1 MERLIL
7 RGLDVD
13 EFIHPDERKNKAR
26 ALNNATLNKALTSAA
41 EFCHM
46 AIEAFTHGTFV
57 KMNQSCAPD
66 LIKIIGEVCTILEVA
81 PVPDVY
87 LCHLMCTNIMPLGTD
102 DKAYLVVPD
111 YVLNTFD
118 NEMLYYNVGNA
129 ITMIKAGHVG
139 LTTLA
144 AYLPGGRLIDI
155 PKLLFT
161 AYLHTADSTSD
172 RGGLLASQSWA
183 ATARCHLF
191 ELGLSPKM
199 TKKLFNTDAEAERF
213 VENYLDEHEQM
224 IGKYN
229 FTFVRG
235 ARWYQRMAY
244 IEAPANTMLR
254 ELFNWYRDPEGYR
267 SVMCTHGHEY
277 IRGGA
282 GRGV

>member
-1 MERLIL
+1 MKRLIL
-7 RGLDVD
+7 RGLSVD
-13 EFIHPDERKNKAR
+13 EFIHPDEKNNKQR
-26 ALNNATLNKALTSAA
+26 ALNNATVNKALASAA

-46 AIEAFTHGTFV
+46 TIEQFTHGTFV
-57 KMNQSCAPD
+57 KMSQSCAPD
-66 LIKIIGEVCTILEVA
+66 LMNIVRDVCTILEVA
-81 PVPDVY
+81 PLPDVY

-144 AYLPGGRLIDI
+144 AYLPGNAFIDI

-161 AYLHTADSTSD
+161 AYLHNADSTSD

-191 ELGLSPKM
+191 ELGLSPK
-199 TKKLFNTDAEAERF
+199 KSHELFTTDEEAENF
-213 VENYLDEHEQM
+213 VNKYLAEHKRI
-224 IGKYN
+224 IGK
-229 FTFVRG
+229 FDFVFINA
-235 ARWYQRMAY
+235 ARNYQRLAY
-244 IEAPANTMLR
+244 IEAPANLMLR
-254 ELFNWYRDPEGYR
+254 ELFNWYQDTQGYR
-267 SVMCTHGHEY
+267 LVMSAHGHEY
-277 IRGGA
+277 IREGA
-282 GRGV
+282 GHGL

>member
-7 RGLDVD
+7 RGLSVD
-13 EFIHPDERKNKAR
+13 EFIHPDEKRNKER
-26 ALNNATLNKALTSAA
+26 ALNNATLKRGLTAAA

-57 KMNQSCAPD
+57 KMNKNCAPE
-66 LIKIIGEVCTILEVA
+66 LMNIVGEVCTILEVK

-87 LCHLMCTNIMPLGTD
+87 LCHLMGTNIIPLGTD

-144 AYLPGGRLIDI
+144 AYLPGGSLIDI

-191 ELGLSPKM
+191 ELGLPPK
-199 TKKLFNTDAEAERF
+199 KSRKLFTTDEDAEKF
-213 VENYLDEHEQM
+213 VETYLDEHEQT
-224 IGKYN
+224 IGQYN
-229 FTFVRG
+229 SIFIKV

-254 ELFNWYRDPEGYR
+254 ELFSWYRDPNGYR
-267 SVMCTHGHEY
+267 SVMCAHGHEY
-277 IRGGA
+277 IRGGK
-282 GRGV
+282 GHGL